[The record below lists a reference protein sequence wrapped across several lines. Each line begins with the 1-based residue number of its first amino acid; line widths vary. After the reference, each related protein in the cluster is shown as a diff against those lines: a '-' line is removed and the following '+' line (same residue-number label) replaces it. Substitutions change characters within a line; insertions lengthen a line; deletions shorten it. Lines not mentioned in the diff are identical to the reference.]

1 MNDSITIKIIHGIP
15 EIYQGDKLDQ
25 IIHNAVQEANYSIN
39 DGDIFCIA
47 QKIISKSEGC
57 IVDLN
62 QIQPSDKAIAYA
74 KELNKDSRKIQV
86 ILNESKSVIRSFKH
100 ERSNEGVIIC
110 EHNLGFISAN
120 AGVDESNIDGDDIVI
135 TLPKNP
141 DKSAK
146 KLQKK
151 LANIFGVRI
160 GVIITD
166 TFGRPWRIGQVNV
179 AIGLSGGPATLKEQ
193 GNLDNHGK
201 RLMVTEPA
209 YADEIAA
216 ASGLMMKK
224 SKKTPVILF
233 QGLHWTTGNSV
244 ASDLLRTK
252 KEDMFR

>member
-1 MNDSITIKIIHGIP
+1 MSDSITIKTIYGIP
-15 EIYQGDKLDQ
+15 EIYEGDQ
-25 IIHNAVQEANYSIN
+25 IGKSIFTAIKNTNYNIK
-39 DGDIFCIA
+39 DGDIFCVA

-57 IVDLN
+57 VVDLN
-62 QIQPSDKAIAYA
+62 KIQPSDEAKQYA
-74 KELNKDSRKIQV
+74 KKLNKDSRKIQV
-86 ILNESKSVIRSFKH
+86 ILNQSKSVIRSFKH
-100 ERSNEGVIIC
+100 KRSNEGVIIC
-110 EHNLGFISAN
+110 EHKLGFISAN
-120 AGVDESNIDGDDIVI
+120 AGVDESNIDGSDKVI

-141 DKSAK
+141 DESAR
-146 KLQKK
+146 KLQKN
-151 LANIFGVRI
+151 LEGLFGVRL

-179 AIGLSGGPATLKEQ
+179 AIGLSGVPATLKEQ
-193 GNLDNHGK
+193 GNLDNHGR

>member
-1 MNDSITIKIIHGIP
+1 MNDSITIKIIYGIP
-15 EIYQGDKLDQ
+15 EIFEGDPIDQ
-25 IIHNAVQEANYSIN
+25 AIYNSIKKSDYKIN

-62 QIQPSDKAIAYA
+62 QIKPSDKAIDYSE
-74 KELNKDSRKIQV
+74 KLNKDPRKIQV
-86 ILNESKSVIRSFKH
+86 ILNQSKSVIRSFKH
-100 ERSNEGVIIC
+100 EGSNEGVIIC
-110 EHNLGFISAN
+110 EHKLGFISAN
-120 AGVDESNIDGDDIVI
+120 AGVDESNIEGDDKVI
-135 TLPKNP
+135 TLPSNP
-141 DKSAK
+141 DESANNLRK
-146 KLQKK
+146 KLES
-151 LANIFGVRI
+151 LFGARL

-179 AIGLSGGPATLKEQ
+179 AIGLSGVPATLKEQ
-193 GNLDNHGK
+193 GNIDNHGR

-233 QGLHWTTGNSV
+233 QGLHWTSENSV
-244 ASDLLRTK
+244 ASELLR
-252 KEDMFR
+252 